1 MVELNKKYHI
11 GVKKFG
17 FVNWIGFKSLWLKE
31 CNRFMVVWQQTLL
44 SPLVSSLLFL
54 SVLSL
59 ALGNNRGDVLGYS
72 FISFLAPGLIA
83 MSILGQS
90 FSHSVSSLM
99 IGKIQGNIVDMLYAP
114 LSALE
119 VSMSILG
126 QSFSHSVS
134 SLMIGKI
141 QGNIVDMLY
150 APLSALEVSMAI
162 ILAALTRSFL
172 IATISIGVFSLI
184 VEIPIYNILYI
195 FVFGFLGAFILG
207 SLGFITGLWA
217 EKFDHTATVT
227 NFVITPL
234 SFLSG
239 VFYSIDKLPQ
249 FFQTISH
256 INPFFYMI
264 DGFRYGF
271 LGKSDG
277 SINIGLIYLSILS
290 VLIWYVAFFLYK
302 KGYKIKS

>member
-1 MVELNKKYHI
+1 MVELNKKYQMN
-11 GVKKFG
+11 VRKFG
-17 FVNWIGFKSLWLKE
+17 LINWVGFRSLWLKE
-31 CNRFMVVWQQTLL
+31 CNRFMAVWQQTLL

-59 ALGNNRGDVLGYS
+59 ALGNNRGDVLGVS

-83 MSILGQS
+83 MSLLTQS

-99 IGKIQGNIVDMLYAP
+99 IGKIQGNIVDML
-114 LSALE
+114 
-119 VSMSILG
+119 
-126 QSFSHSVS
+126 F
-134 SLMIGKI
+134 
-141 QGNIVDMLY
+141 

-172 IATISIGVFSLI
+172 IALISIAVFSLI
-184 VEIPIYNILYI
+184 IEITISSIFYI
-195 FVFGFLGAFILG
+195 FIFGFLSAFILG

-227 NFVITPL
+227 NFIITPL

-239 VFYSIDKLPQ
+239 VFYSIDNLPE
-249 FFQTISH
+249 FFQKISYF
-256 INPFFYMI
+256 NPFFYMI

-271 LGKSDG
+271 LGVADG
-277 SINIGLIYLSILS
+277 SIVIGLIYLTILS
-290 VLIWYVAFFLYK
+290 LIMWYIAFYLYK

>member
-17 FVNWIGFKSLWLKE
+17 FVNWIGFKSLWFKE
-31 CNRFMVVWQQTLL
+31 CNRFIAVWQQTLL

-59 ALGNNRGDVLGYS
+59 ALGNNKGEVLGYS

-83 MSILGQS
+83 MSILT
-90 FSHSVSSLM
+90 
-99 IGKIQGNIVDMLYAP
+99 
-114 LSALE
+114 
-119 VSMSILG
+119 

-172 IATISIGVFSLI
+172 IAIISVTVFSLI
-184 VEIPIYNILYI
+184 VDITIYNIFYI
-195 FVFGFLGAFILG
+195 LAFGFLGAFILG
-207 SLGFITGLWA
+207 SLGFIAGLWA

-227 NFVITPL
+227 NFIITPL

-239 VFYSIDKLPQ
+239 VFYSIDKLPEL
-249 FFQTISH
+249 FQKISH

-277 SINIGLIYLSILS
+277 SITIGLIYLIILS
-290 VLIWYVAFFLYK
+290 IVMWYVAFLLYK

>member
-59 ALGNNRGDVLGYS
+59 ALGNNKGNVLGHP

-83 MSILGQS
+83 MSILTQS

-119 VSMSILG
+119 VT
-126 QSFSHSVS
+126 
-134 SLMIGKI
+134 
-141 QGNIVDMLY
+141 
-150 APLSALEVSMAI
+150 MAI
-162 ILAALTRSFL
+162 ILAAMTRGLL
-172 IATISIGVFSLI
+172 IAIISIAVFSLI
-184 VEIPIYNILYI
+184 VQIPIDNVLYI
-195 FVFGFLGAFILG
+195 FIFGFLSSFILG
-207 SLGFITGLWA
+207 SLGFIAGLWA

-227 NFVITPL
+227 NFIITPL

-239 VFYSIDKLPQ
+239 VFYSIKKLPE

-271 LGKSDG
+271 LGTSDG
-277 SINIGLIYLSILS
+277 SIKIGLIYLTILS
-290 VLIWYVAFFLYK
+290 FILWYIAFYLYK

>member
-1 MVELNKKYHI
+1 MVEFNKKYQI
-11 GVKKFG
+11 NVKKFG
-17 FVNWIGFKSLWLKE
+17 LINWIGFKSLWVKE
-31 CNRFMVVWQQTLL
+31 CSRFMKVWQQTLL

-59 ALGNNRGDVLGYS
+59 ALGNNRGDVLGHS

-83 MSILGQS
+83 MSILTQS

-99 IGKIQGNIVDMLYAP
+99 IGKM
-114 LSALE
+114 
-119 VSMSILG
+119 
-126 QSFSHSVS
+126 
-134 SLMIGKI
+134 

-172 IATISIGVFSLI
+172 IALISIGFFSLI
-184 VEIPIYNILYI
+184 VEIPIDNILFI
-195 FVFGFLGAFILG
+195 FIFGFLGSFILG

-227 NFVITPL
+227 NFIITPL

-239 VFYSIDKLPQ
+239 VFYSIDKLPK

-256 INPFFYMI
+256 VNPFFYMI

-271 LGKSDG
+271 LGRSDG
-277 SINIGLIYLSILS
+277 SISLGLIYLIILS
-290 VLIWYVAFFLYK
+290 IVMWYVAFYLYK
-302 KGYKIKS
+302 KGYKIKT

>member
-1 MVELNKKYHI
+1 MVELNKKYQI
-11 GVKKFG
+11 RVKKFG
-17 FVNWIGFKSLWLKE
+17 FINWIGFKSLWFKE
-31 CNRFMVVWQQTLL
+31 CNRFMAVWQQTLL

-59 ALGNNRGDVLGYS
+59 ALGNDKGDVLGYS

-83 MSILGQS
+83 MSILT
-90 FSHSVSSLM
+90 
-99 IGKIQGNIVDMLYAP
+99 
-114 LSALE
+114 
-119 VSMSILG
+119 

-172 IATISIGVFSLI
+172 IAIISIVVFSLI
-184 VEIPIYNILYI
+184 VELPIDNILYI
-195 FVFGFLGAFILG
+195 FIFGFLSAFILG
-207 SLGFITGLWA
+207 SLGFIAGLWA

-227 NFVITPL
+227 NFIITPL

-239 VFYSIDKLPQ
+239 VFYSIDKLPN

-290 VLIWYVAFFLYK
+290 IIMWYVAFFLYK

>member
-1 MVELNKKYHI
+1 MIELNKKYQI
-11 GVKKFG
+11 SVKKFS
-17 FVNWIGFKSLWLKE
+17 FINWIGFKSLWFKE
-31 CNRFMVVWQQTLL
+31 CNRFMAVWQQTLL

-59 ALGNNRGDVLGYS
+59 ALGNDRGDVLGYS

-83 MSILGQS
+83 MSILT
-90 FSHSVSSLM
+90 
-99 IGKIQGNIVDMLYAP
+99 
-114 LSALE
+114 
-119 VSMSILG
+119 

-172 IATISIGVFSLI
+172 IAIISIGVFSLI
-184 VEIPIYNILYI
+184 VELPIDNILFI
-195 FVFGFLGAFILG
+195 FVFGFLSAFILG
-207 SLGFITGLWA
+207 SLGFIAGLWA

-227 NFVITPL
+227 NFIITPL

-239 VFYSIDKLPQ
+239 VFYSIDKLPN

-271 LGKSDG
+271 LGQSDG
-277 SINIGLIYLSILS
+277 SISVGLIYLSILS
-290 VLIWYVAFFLYK
+290 IIMWYAAFFLYK

>member
-1 MVELNKKYHI
+1 MVELNKKYQI
-11 GVKKFG
+11 SRKKFG
-17 FVNWIGFKSLWLKE
+17 FINWIGFKSLWLKE
-31 CNRFMVVWQQTLL
+31 CNRFIAVWQQTLL

-83 MSILGQS
+83 MSILTQS

-99 IGKIQGNIVDMLYAP
+99 I
-114 LSALE
+114 S
-119 VSMSILG
+119 
-126 QSFSHSVS
+126 
-134 SLMIGKI
+134 KI

-150 APLSALEVSMAI
+150 APLSALEVSMAV

-172 IATISIGVFSLI
+172 IAIISIGVFSLI
-184 VEIPIYNILYI
+184 VELPINNILFI
-195 FVFGFLGAFILG
+195 FIFGFLSAFILG
-207 SLGFITGLWA
+207 SLGFIAGLWA

-239 VFYSIDKLPQ
+239 VFYSIEKLPVL
-249 FFQTISH
+249 FQTISH

-277 SINIGLIYLSILS
+277 SIIIGLIYLTILS
-290 VLIWYVAFFLYK
+290 IIMWYAAFFLYK

>member
-1 MVELNKKYHI
+1 MVELNKKYQI
-11 GVKKFG
+11 SVKKFG
-17 FVNWIGFKSLWLKE
+17 FINWVGFQSLWLKE
-31 CNRFMVVWQQTLL
+31 CNRFIAVWQQTLL

-83 MSILGQS
+83 MSILT
-90 FSHSVSSLM
+90 
-99 IGKIQGNIVDMLYAP
+99 
-114 LSALE
+114 
-119 VSMSILG
+119 

-162 ILAALTRSFL
+162 ILAALTRGFL
-172 IATISIGVFSLI
+172 IAIISIGVFSLI
-184 VEIPIYNILYI
+184 VEMPISNIFII
-195 FVFGFLGAFILG
+195 FIFGFLSAFILG

-239 VFYSIDKLPQ
+239 VFYSIDKLPK
-249 FFQTISH
+249 FFQIISH

-277 SINIGLIYLSILS
+277 SINVGLIYLTILS
-290 VLIWYVAFFLYK
+290 IVMWYVAFFLYK

>member
-1 MVELNKKYHI
+1 MVELNKNYQI
-11 GVKKFG
+11 GVRRFG
-17 FVNWIGFKSLWLKE
+17 LINWIGFKSLWFKE
-31 CNRFMVVWQQTLL
+31 CNRFMAVWQQTLL

-83 MSILGQS
+83 MSILTQS

-99 IGKIQGNIVDMLYAP
+99 IA
-114 LSALE
+114 
-119 VSMSILG
+119 
-126 QSFSHSVS
+126 
-134 SLMIGKI
+134 KI

-162 ILAALTRSFL
+162 ILAAITRSVL
-172 IATISIGVFSLI
+172 IAVISIVVFSLI
-184 VEIPIYNILYI
+184 VEIPINNIFYI
-195 FVFGFLGAFILG
+195 FIFGFLSAFILG

-227 NFVITPL
+227 NFIITPL

-239 VFYSIDKLPQ
+239 VFYSIDRLPTL
-249 FFQTISH
+249 FQTISH

-271 LGKSDG
+271 LGASDG
-277 SINIGLIYLSILS
+277 SINIGIIYLTILS
-290 VLIWYVAFFLYK
+290 FVMWFIAFYLYR

>member
-1 MVELNKKYHI
+1 MVELNKKYQI
-11 GVKKFG
+11 SVKKFG
-17 FVNWIGFKSLWLKE
+17 FINWIGFKSLWFKE
-31 CNRFMVVWQQTLL
+31 CNRFMAVWQQTLL

-83 MSILGQS
+83 MSILT
-90 FSHSVSSLM
+90 
-99 IGKIQGNIVDMLYAP
+99 
-114 LSALE
+114 
-119 VSMSILG
+119 

-172 IATISIGVFSLI
+172 IAIISIGVFSLI
-184 VEIPIYNILYI
+184 VELPIDNILFI
-195 FVFGFLGAFILG
+195 LIFGFLSAFILG
-207 SLGFITGLWA
+207 SLGFIAGLWA

-227 NFVITPL
+227 NFIITPL

-239 VFYSIDKLPQ
+239 VFYSIDKLPN

-277 SINIGLIYLSILS
+277 SIVVGLIYLSILS
-290 VLIWYVAFFLYK
+290 IIMWYVAFFLYK

>member
-1 MVELNKKYHI
+1 MVELDKKYYI
-11 GVKKFG
+11 RVKRFG

-31 CNRFMVVWQQTLL
+31 CNRFMAVWQQTLL

-59 ALGNNRGDVLGYS
+59 ALGNNKGDVLGYS
-72 FISFLAPGLIA
+72 FINFLAPGLIA
-83 MSILGQS
+83 MSILT
-90 FSHSVSSLM
+90 
-99 IGKIQGNIVDMLYAP
+99 
-114 LSALE
+114 
-119 VSMSILG
+119 

-172 IATISIGVFSLI
+172 IAIISIAVFSLI
-184 VEIPIYNILYI
+184 VDITIYNIFYI

-207 SLGFITGLWA
+207 SLGFIAGLWA

-227 NFVITPL
+227 NFIITPL

-239 VFYSIDKLPQ
+239 VFYSIDKLPEL
-249 FFQTISH
+249 FQIISH

-277 SINIGLIYLSILS
+277 SITIGLIYLTILS
-290 VLIWYVAFFLYK
+290 IVLWYIAFFLYK

>member
-1 MVELNKKYHI
+1 MA
-11 GVKKFG
+11 
-17 FVNWIGFKSLWLKE
+17 
-31 CNRFMVVWQQTLL
+31 VWQQTLL

-59 ALGNNRGDVLGYS
+59 ALGDNRENILGHS

-83 MSILGQS
+83 MSILT
-90 FSHSVSSLM
+90 
-99 IGKIQGNIVDMLYAP
+99 
-114 LSALE
+114 
-119 VSMSILG
+119 

-162 ILAALTRSFL
+162 ILAAITRSFL
-172 IATISIGVFSLI
+172 IAIISIVVFSLI
-184 VEIPIYNILYI
+184 VDITIYNIFYI

-227 NFVITPL
+227 NFIITPL

-239 VFYSIDKLPQ
+239 VFYSIDKLPEL
-249 FFQTISH
+249 FQKISH

-277 SINIGLIYLSILS
+277 SITVGLIYLIVLSI
-290 VLIWYVAFFLYK
+290 VIWYVAFLLYK

>member
-11 GVKKFG
+11 SVKKFG
-17 FVNWIGFKSLWLKE
+17 LVNWIGFRSLWLKE

-44 SPLVSSLLFL
+44 SPLASSLLFL
-54 SVLSL
+54 LVLSL

-83 MSILGQS
+83 MSILTQS

-114 LSALE
+114 LSA
-119 VSMSILG
+119 
-126 QSFSHSVS
+126 F
-134 SLMIGKI
+134 
-141 QGNIVDMLY
+141 
-150 APLSALEVSMAI
+150 EVSMAI

-172 IATISIGVFSLI
+172 IAIISIGVFSLI
-184 VEIPIYNILYI
+184 VEIPINNFLYI
-195 FVFGFLGAFILG
+195 FIFGFLSAFILG

-256 INPFFYMI
+256 LNPFFYMI

-271 LGKSDG
+271 LGINDG
-277 SINIGLIYLSILS
+277 SLNIGIIFLLIGNISSIL
-290 VLIWYVAFFLYK
+290 LCMYIFK
-302 KGYKIKS
+302 NGYRLRN

>member
-1 MVELNKKYHI
+1 MVELNKKYLI

-31 CNRFMVVWQQTLL
+31 CNRFMTVWQQTLL

-72 FISFLAPGLIA
+72 FINFLAPGLIA
-83 MSILGQS
+83 MSILTQS

-114 LSALE
+114 LSAFE
-119 VSMSILG
+119 VT
-126 QSFSHSVS
+126 
-134 SLMIGKI
+134 
-141 QGNIVDMLY
+141 
-150 APLSALEVSMAI
+150 MAI

-172 IATISIGVFSLI
+172 IAIISITVFSLI
-184 VEIPIYNILYI
+184 VDITINNIFYI
-195 FVFGFLGAFILG
+195 FVFGFLSAFILG

-227 NFVITPL
+227 NFIITPL

-239 VFYSIDKLPQ
+239 VFYSIDKLPEL
-249 FFQTISH
+249 FQNISH

-277 SINIGLIYLSILS
+277 PIFIGLIYLTILS
-290 VLIWYVAFFLYK
+290 IIMWYIAFFLYK

>member
-1 MVELNKKYHI
+1 MVELNKTYRI
-11 GVKKFG
+11 STRKFG
-17 FVNWIGFKSLWLKE
+17 FINWIGFKSLWLKE
-31 CNRFMVVWQQTLL
+31 CSRFMVVWQQTLL

-59 ALGNNRGDVLGYS
+59 ALGNNRGEVLGFS

-83 MSILGQS
+83 MSILT
-90 FSHSVSSLM
+90 
-99 IGKIQGNIVDMLYAP
+99 
-114 LSALE
+114 
-119 VSMSILG
+119 

-172 IATISIGVFSLI
+172 IAVISIAVFSLI
-184 VEIPIYNILYI
+184 VEIPIDNIFYI
-195 FVFGFLGAFILG
+195 FIFGFLSAFILG

-227 NFVITPL
+227 NFIITPL

-239 VFYSIDKLPQ
+239 VFYSIDKLPE
-249 FFQTISH
+249 FFQTISQL
-256 INPFFYMI
+256 NPFFYMI

-271 LGKSDG
+271 LGMSDG
-277 SINIGLIYLSILS
+277 SISVGLIYLTILS
-290 VLIWYVAFFLYK
+290 FIMWFIAFYLYK
-302 KGYKIKS
+302 KGYKIKT

>member
-1 MVELNKKYHI
+1 MVELDKKYQMR
-11 GVKKFG
+11 VKKFG
-17 FVNWIGFKSLWLKE
+17 FINWIGFKSLWLKE
-31 CNRFMVVWQQTLL
+31 CNRFMAVWQQTLL

-59 ALGNNRGDVLGYS
+59 ALGNNRGDVFGYS

-83 MSILGQS
+83 MSILTQ
-90 FSHSVSSLM
+90 
-99 IGKIQGNIVDMLYAP
+99 A
-114 LSALE
+114 
-119 VSMSILG
+119 
-126 QSFSHSVS
+126 FSHSVS

-172 IATISIGVFSLI
+172 IALISIGIFSLI
-184 VEIPIYNILYI
+184 VEIHINSI
-195 FVFGFLGAFILG
+195 FHIFIFGFLSAFILG

-227 NFVITPL
+227 NFIITPL

-239 VFYSIDKLPQ
+239 VFYSIDKLPM
-249 FFQTISH
+249 FFQNISYM
-256 INPFFYMI
+256 NPFFYMI

-277 SINIGLIYLSILS
+277 SISTGLIYLTLLS
-290 VLIWYVAFFLYK
+290 FTMWYLAFYLYK